1 MVPASAKKSQA
12 PQHCFEDSNEIK
24 RIPFSKKN
32 SSWIPNL
39 NQVCQISGIYWLIY
53 WLIKENL
60 TFQFTHTAANI
71 LFQIIHPPSLCL
83 KSFTHHHCVSNHFS
97 IIIVFQIMHS
107 ASWYFQIMHPYSII
121 IGLQIIHP
129 PSLCFKSC
137 THSHWVTNHSPTIMV
152 CSNRSAT
159 IIVFK
164 IMHPSSLCL
173 KSFTH
178 YHCVSNHSPIIIV
191 FQIIPLNH
199 YVLNHSPIIIVFQ
212 IIHPL
217 SLCF

>member
-121 IGLQIIHP
+121 IGLQIIIPLSLCVKSCTRHLCVSNHAPIVIGLQIIHP
-129 PSLCFKSC
+129 PSWCFQ
-137 THSHWVTNHSPTIMV
+137 
-152 CSNRSAT
+152 
-159 IIVFK
+159 IVQ
-164 IMHPSSLCL
+164 PPSLCL
-173 KSFTH
+173 KSCTLH
-178 YHCVSNHSPIIIV
+178 PCV
-191 FQIIPLNH
+191 
-199 YVLNHSPIIIVFQ
+199 
-212 IIHPL
+212 
-217 SLCF
+217 